1 MYVMKCVKLK
11 LDKAQ
16 DVLLQMSET
25 ILSFQAR
32 NYMHGWVAYT
42 YITALGIATCCSF
55 AACLLTCSGSMRVI
69 NRFNLYFRVSYYYK
83 IRFNSIS
90 LLCFKG

>member
-32 NYMHGWVAYT
+32 NYMHGWVAY
-42 YITALGIATCCSF
+42 ILQHWELQLVVVSP
-55 AACLLTCSGSMRVI
+55 RVY
-69 NRFNLYFRVSYYYK
+69 LRVAGP
-83 IRFNSIS
+83 
-90 LLCFKG
+90 CG